1 MISLSLASLIV
12 PLILGFQWKFL
23 KGQNNDNNDNKE
35 VELGLRMPPVST
47 IHNIICNCDSHRN
60 YSTAMFDKS
69 VRTGTW
75 GHPKV
80 LNHVEAGPKFDSDSP
95 GTDFS
100 EQSVFEYAGVSR
112 SRYVQILVSK
122 LVEYG
127 RIYIYLN

>member
-1 MISLSLASLIV
+1 
-12 PLILGFQWKFL
+12 
-23 KGQNNDNNDNKE
+23 
-35 VELGLRMPPVST
+35 
-47 IHNIICNCDSHRN
+47 
-60 YSTAMFDKS
+60 MFDKS

-127 RIYIYLN
+127 RSVWSWTEGVYIPATFDRQKLW